1 MTFRRFILA
10 AMLLLGAASAHA
22 DGVSDLEGFYKNV
35 QSLSAQFQQIQRDD
49 RGNTLQQAG
58 GTFLLARPDRFRWE
72 YQTPYEQVIVSDGQ
86 AFKFYDVD
94 LAQVTIRDIDATL
107 RATPALLLTG
117 GAALEDAF
125 DVVAGGQ
132 RDGMSWVRLTPRADD
147 TDFAEVRLGL
157 EDQVPRAMELDD
169 NLGQTTQIRFTN
181 VKLNPDLPAARFALD
196 IPEDV
201 EVVDGRQLSGTGQN
215 QSPNR

>member
-1 MTFRRFILA
+1 MRLRLFFA
-10 AMLLLGAASAHA
+10 AVMLMVAAGAHA
-22 DGVSDLEGFYKNV
+22 DGVSDLESFYKNV
-35 QSLSAQFQQIQRDD
+35 HSLSAQFHQVQTDD
-49 RGNTLQQAG
+49 SGNTLQQAN
-58 GTFLLARPDRFRWE
+58 GTFLLQRPDRFRWE
-72 YQTPYEQVIVSDGQ
+72 YQEPYEQVIVSDGK

-125 DVVAGGQ
+125 DVSAAGQ

-157 EDQVPRAMELDD
+157 DKQVPSVMELDD
-169 NLGQTTQIRFTN
+169 NLGQTTRIRFSD
-181 VKLNPDLPAARFALD
+181 VKVNPKLSASRFALD
-196 IPEDV
+196 IPDDV
-201 EVVDGRQLSGTGQN
+201 EVVDGRQMNSQGGA
-215 QSPNR
+215 R